1 MTDDYTD
8 KPKDIRQG
16 EEIDLKRLIEFLK
29 DSIPGLSGELGI
41 KQFPSGFSNLTYL
54 LTSGETEMILRRPPF
69 GTKAKSAHD
78 MGREFRML
86 KALKPVF
93 PYCPEALLY
102 SEDESVMGCP
112 FYVMERL
119 KGIILRKD
127 LPKGMSLSAREARM
141 LSENLIDVQ
150 LDLHSIDY
158 HAIGLDGFGKPEGYV
173 KRQVEGW
180 SERYRKAR
188 TPDVPDFEQVMVWL
202 TEKMPPDSVKPG
214 IIHNDYKFDNVVLNK
229 DDPLKIVG
237 VLDWE
242 MATIGDPLMDLG
254 SSLAYWVEKDDP
266 PNVLMIRMMP
276 THIEGMM
283 SRKEIIERYS
293 ERSGIKIRNFDL
305 YHCFGL
311 FRLAVIAQQ
320 IYYRFYNG
328 QTKDER
334 FGMLKVAVQVL
345 EEASKDLI
353 DKSKI

>member
-1 MTDDYTD
+1 MSTS
-8 KPKDIRQG
+8 PSS
-16 EEIDLKRLIEFLK
+16 LVLI
-29 DSIPGLSGELGI
+29 LSGLQI
-41 KQFPSGFSNLTYL
+41 SSQSGSQVDEYVSNL
-54 LTSGETEMILRRPPF
+54 GELSWIMNCGGGGCGGGGL
-69 GTKAKSAHD
+69 G
-78 MGREFRML
+78 G
-86 KALKPVF
+86 
-93 PYCPEALLY
+93 
-102 SEDESVMGCP
+102 SVPGG
-112 FYVMERL
+112 
-119 KGIILRKD
+119 GIAAGYGGGG
-127 LPKGMSLSAREARM
+127 GM
-141 LSENLIDVQ
+141 
-150 LDLHSIDY
+150 
-158 HAIGLDGFGKPEGYV
+158 
-173 KRQVEGW
+173 VEGW

-202 TEKMPPDSVKPG
+202 TEKMPPDSLKPG

-276 THIEGMM
+276 THIDGMM

-293 ERSGIKIRNFDL
+293 ERSGIKIRNFDF

-345 EEASKDLI
+345 EETATGMI
-353 DKSKI
+353 DKSIL